1 MKESHDNIRCGTTVL
16 RYYSAY
22 GGWMLPDKT
31 FTRNPLK
38 AHRIAEETEAAK
50 EHHKQEWELYELQLL
65 KERNPNWNIVTI
77 ARRLDRTNSDVK
89 NMLNAI
95 SASN

>member
-1 MKESHDNIRCGTTVL
+1 
-16 RYYSAY
+16 
-22 GGWMLPDKT
+22 MLPDKT

-50 EHHKQEWELYELQLL
+50 VKHKQEWELYELQLL

>member
-1 MKESHDNIRCGTTVL
+1 M

-22 GGWMLPDKT
+22 SGWMLPDKT

-38 AHRIAEETEAAK
+38 AQRIAEETEAAK
-50 EHHKQEWELYELQLL
+50 EKHKQEWELYELQLL
-65 KERNPNWNIVTI
+65 KERNPNWNIITI

-95 SASN
+95 SASK

>member
-1 MKESHDNIRCGTTVL
+1 M

-22 GGWMLPDKT
+22 SGWMLPDKT

-38 AHRIAEETEAAK
+38 AQRIAEEPEAAK
-50 EHHKQEWELYELQLL
+50 EKHKQEWELYELQLL
-65 KERNPNWNIVTI
+65 KERNPNWNIITI

-95 SASN
+95 SASK